1 MTSASPC
8 EETLNLNLVQIFLN
22 RASLHPQRAALLY
35 KQEGKYQALTW
46 ADWAEQ
52 VKKTALGLYAL
63 GVRGGD
69 RVGVF
74 SENRPEWTVAD
85 LAILSLGA
93 ATVPIYPTSS
103 LQDVAYLVK
112 DAEMEVLFVSN
123 AGHLEKV
130 KGLIT
135 EQGCL
140 KQIIVFD
147 AIQQENAGLLLLAD
161 LMEKGRCQS
170 FNNPALYETLI
181 ACVTPK
187 DTATIIYTSGTTGP
201 PKGVVLTHGN
211 FIANS
216 RGAEEYIKVNETDL
230 SLCFLPLS
238 HVFERLAGYYFMI
251 AHGARIAYAESMQTV
266 PEDLIAVSPTVAA
279 AVPRFFEKSY
289 ANIFAKVKTMPPI
302 QQIIFNWALS
312 VGKEM
317 AEAKVNRKPVSGR
330 LALRYFFADRL
341 VFSKIRQGLG
351 GRIRFF
357 ISGGAP
363 LDPELARFFYSVGIL
378 ILEGYGLTETS
389 PVISV
394 NGPGQFKFGT
404 VGKVLPNVRVRIAGD
419 GEILTQGPCVMKGY
433 YKRQEATQEVIRDG
447 WFYTGDI
454 GVLDP
459 DGFLKITGRKKDII
473 VTSGG
478 KNISPQ
484 NIENLILRDPFFQQV
499 VVIGDRRNYLVA
511 LIVPQPE
518 EVKQQA
524 VRLSLNGLTWE
535 KLLAHPKIYSYAQ
548 SRIEQQTKDLAP
560 YEQIKYFSLLS
571 REFTIS
577 TGELTP
583 TLKIK
588 RKIVTEKYKDC
599 IEALY
604 QKGAGYQPVAD
615 IAG

>member
-1 MTSASPC
+1 MTSAKYP
-8 EETLNLNLVQIFLN
+8 EETLNLVQIYLN
-22 RASLHPQRAALLY
+22 RVTLHPTREALFY

-46 ADWAEQ
+46 GEWADR

-63 GVRGGD
+63 GVRCGD
-69 RVGVF
+69 RVGVL
-74 SENRPEWTVAD
+74 SENRPEWTMAD
-85 LAILSLGA
+85 LGTLSLGA

-103 LQDVAYLVK
+103 TQDIAYLVK
-112 DAEMEVLFVSN
+112 DAGIKALFVSN
-123 AGHLEKV
+123 AGLLEKV
-130 KGLIT
+130 KGLFL
-135 EQGCL
+135 EHSGL
-140 KQIIVFD
+140 KQIVSFD
-147 AIQQENAGLLLLAD
+147 HVGEQQADILPFAGLL
-161 LMEKGRCQS
+161 EKGRCQS
-170 FNNPALYETLI
+170 FNNSTLYETLV
-181 ACVTPK
+181 ARVKPS
-187 DTATIIYTSGTTGP
+187 DMATIIYTSGTTGP
-201 PKGVVLTHGN
+201 PKGVVLTHQN
-211 FIANS
+211 FISNY
-216 RGAEEYIKVNETDL
+216 RGAQEYITVSPNDL
-230 SLCFLPLS
+230 SLSFLPLS

-251 AHGARIAYAESMQTV
+251 AQGARIAYAENMQTV
-266 PEDLIAVSPTVAA
+266 PEDLLAVSPTVAA
-279 AVPRFFEKSY
+279 AVPRFFEKIH
-289 ANIFAKVKTMPPI
+289 ANIFTKAKSMSPL
-302 QQIIFNWALS
+302 QQTIFNWALA
-312 VGKEM
+312 VGKQM
-317 AEAKVNRKPVSGR
+317 AETKINKTPVSGR
-330 LALRYFFADRL
+330 LALQHFFADRI
-341 VFSKIRQGLG
+341 VFSKIRAGLG

-363 LDPELARFFYSVGIL
+363 LDSELARFFYSVGIL

-389 PVISV
+389 PVIAV
-394 NGPGQFKFGT
+394 NSLAHFKFGT
-404 VGKVLPNVRVRIAGD
+404 VGKVLPNVRVRIAED

-433 YKRQEATQEVIRDG
+433 YKGLDATREVIRDG
-447 WFYTGDI
+447 WFVTGDI
-454 GVLDP
+454 GELDT

-484 NIENLILRDPFFQQV
+484 NIENLILRDPLFQQV

-518 EVKQQA
+518 ELKQEA
-524 VRLSLNGLTWE
+524 THLSLNGLGWE
-535 KLLAHPKIYSYAQ
+535 KLLEHPKIYARVQ
-548 SRIEQQTKDLAP
+548 CRVEQQTRDLAA

-588 RKIVTEKYKDC
+588 RKIVAEKYKDC